1 MIFPR
6 ASPIGICRH
15 KIMNS
20 PQNRDR
26 GLMILEIVEIPRRIE
41 NYFQRQV
48 LRPRLCLCWSV
59 IIGMRMRRRMKKIK
73 IMMIVMKKMRM
84 GSSCCYCTMIMIIT
98 IMIMI
103 TITYT
108 IMIIILM
115 NLNRQCPSGRGGGKP
130 TYLFF

>member
-15 KIMNS
+15 KIMDS

-59 IIGMRMRRRMKKIK
+59 IIRRRMKKIK
-73 IMMIVMKKMRM
+73 IMMMVMKTMRL
-84 GSSCCYCTMIMIIT
+84 GSSFCYKNCTMIMITT

-103 TITYT
+103 TITTT

-115 NLNRQCPSGRGGGKP
+115 NLNGQCPSGRGGGKP